1 MSVETTDSV
10 PGGEPH
16 ISVSIFCDAG
26 YGLLRQS
33 VFNAVAGNNMLWLPE
48 NRRTE
53 PKMSM
58 SIDRYNFILYLLI
71 F

>member
-53 PKMSM
+53 PKNE
-58 SIDRYNFILYLLI
+58 YEY
-71 F
+71 

>member
-1 MSVETTDSV
+1 MSVETTDSI

-16 ISVSIFCDAG
+16 ISVSIFRDAG

-33 VFNAVAGNNMLWLPE
+33 VFNAIAGNNMLWLPE

-53 PKMSM
+53 PKSE
-58 SIDRYNFILYLLI
+58 YEY
-71 F
+71 